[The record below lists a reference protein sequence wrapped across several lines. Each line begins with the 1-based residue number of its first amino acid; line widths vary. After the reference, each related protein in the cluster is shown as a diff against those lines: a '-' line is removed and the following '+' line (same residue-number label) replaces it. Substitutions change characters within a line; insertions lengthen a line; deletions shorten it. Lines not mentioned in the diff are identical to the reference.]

1 MVAEAV
7 RLASV
12 EGLTLE
18 PAETTGSY
26 KGVTKD
32 KTKQSKPY
40 KAQIRQGGMLKTLG
54 CFATAEEAAL
64 AFARADKEKKSAAG
78 KPFESPEAL
87 MVAEA
92 VRLASVEGLTQEPA
106 ETTSGY
112 KGVQYHKNLKSK
124 PYQAQISQ
132 GGKTTSLGFFAKAE
146 EAALAFARADRE
158 KKIAAGKP
166 PDPEVLKA
174 AAVQLANEEGLKLEP
189 ADTTGGYKGVTKDK
203 RLWSKPYQ
211 AKIRRDGKEKY
222 LGTFATAEEAA
233 LAFARA
239 DNEWIT
245 VSAARS
251 LAAMVGDA
259 AMEAR

>member
-1 MVAEAV
+1 M
-7 RLASV
+7 
-12 EGLTLE
+12 
-18 PAETTGSY
+18 
-26 KGVTKD
+26 TKD

-40 KAQIRQGGMLKTLG
+40 KAQIRQGGTLKTLG

-64 AFARADKEKKSAAG
+64 AFAQADKEKKSAAG
-78 KPFESPEAL
+78 KPLESPEAL

-92 VRLASVEGLTQEPA
+92 VRLANEEGLTQEPA

-112 KGVQYHKNLKSK
+112 KGVQYHKGLKSK
-124 PYQAQISQ
+124 PYQVQIIGAARRRASASLRKRRRRHSPSRERTGEEDR
-132 GGKTTSLGFFAKAE
+132 GGQTSRSRGTKGGG
-146 EAALAFARADRE
+146 R
-158 KKIAAGKP
+158 
-166 PDPEVLKA
+166 
-174 AAVQLANEEGLKLEP
+174 QLANEEGLKLEP
-189 ADTTGGYKGVTKDK
+189 ADTTGGYKGVKKVK

-259 AMEAR
+259 GNA